1 MRTWGLAG
9 TAVGLW
15 LLVAGGC
22 GDDDTGSGAGASGG
36 GCITDVECKGDRI
49 CADGVCVSP
58 DDAPDGGSRGGSGG
72 SRATAGSNGGAGDS
86 GMSGARGGRGGSSP
100 VDDPELERA
109 CGLNCEARIDA
120 ACEMNIGSL
129 DQCLAQCLVIDEV
142 QRGYCLDEQT
152 DQYACMA
159 SGGYTC
165 VSGYP
170 QPKSTCIAEAQALST
185 CSQMTPCREFCARA
199 AGECA
204 PEGEECVTSC
214 REQQGGFGD
223 ALCGIYYTQL
233 LSCWAQ
239 KLSCVDGKPAI
250 GECGAAAAEIAD
262 CVARRNH
269 ECDGFC
275 WAADALGCGASD
287 CVATCK
293 TKSDETSCGHYY
305 RRVVECTYGNR
316 ALALSCEDGVPTP
329 DATMCAS
336 DIMQYQNCMQTQ

>member
-1 MRTWGLAG
+1 VG

-15 LLVAGGC
+15 LVIAAGC
-22 GDDDTGSGAGASGG
+22 GDDDAATGQSGG

-58 DDAPDGGSRGGSGG
+58 DDGPPVGGGGK
-72 SRATAGSNGGAGDS
+72 AGSSGSPASGADS
-86 GMSGARGGRGGSSP
+86 GVAGARGGAGGRGP
-100 VDDPELERA
+100 IDDPELERA

-120 ACEMNIGSL
+120 SCEMNIGSL
-129 DQCLAQCLVIDEV
+129 DQCLAQCLVIDE
-142 QRGYCLDEQT
+142 QHRGYCLEEQT
-152 DQYACMA
+152 DQFACMA

-165 VSGYP
+165 ISGYP
-170 QPKSTCIAEAQALST
+170 QPKSTCIAEAQALGT
-185 CSQMTPCREFCARA
+185 CTQMTPCREFCARA

-204 PEGEECVTSC
+204 AEGDECVTDC
-214 REQQGGFGD
+214 MQEQGSFGD
-223 ALCGIYYTQL
+223 ALCGIYYSQL
-233 LSCWAQ
+233 LACWGQ

-250 GECGAAAAEIAD
+250 GECGPQAAEIAD

-275 WAADALGCGASD
+275 WAAEALGCAPAD
-287 CVATCK
+287 CLTSCK
-293 TKSDETSCGHYY
+293 MKADETSCGHYY
-305 RRVVECTYGNR
+305 RRVMDCTYSNR

-336 DIMQYQNCMQTQ
+336 DIMQYDTCVQQQTQ